1 MTDEQHPRLLYA
13 VVLLALAA
21 EVIFFFYFTVT
32 LS

>member
-13 VVLLALAA
+13 AVLLTLAA